1 MQKTYKTLITVR
13 GLCRVDPLR
22 AREPIGEGE
31 VIALPDGFARSLLDS
46 GAIELT
52 DEDATVELEWKAP
65 VTLVK
70 SDDRERLIE
79 ALQALGISDLP
90 IMPEP
95 SAVPLGGISPTDT
108 QALAQALEALGAVV
122 LLPGE
127 GLAGRDIVKFVQAL
141 KDFGATVLLPGET
154 VGLDD
159 VLASDLM
166 DEISARIAAGALSA
180 ADLPESVI
188 GLAATVIKVPEA
200 TLEAGGAPAG
210 SEPLPP
216 VAESA
221 PPVVAAAPAKPARKG
236 KA

>member
-1 MQKTYKTLITVR
+1 MQTYKTLITVR
-13 GLCRVDPLR
+13 GLCRVDPLC

-31 VIALPDGFARSLLDS
+31 VIALPNGFARSLLDI
-46 GAIELT
+46 GAIEPT
-52 DEDATVELEWKAP
+52 DADVTVELDWKPP

-79 ALQALGISDLP
+79 ALTALGVSDLP
-90 IMPEP
+90 IMPSP
-95 SAVPLGGISPTDT
+95 SAAPLGGISPTDAET
-108 QALAQALEALGAVV
+108 LAQALEALGAKV
-122 LLPGE
+122 
-127 GLAGRDIVKFVQAL
+127 
-141 KDFGATVLLPGET
+141 TLPGET

-166 DEISARIAAGALSA
+166 DEISARIAAGAISA

-200 TLEAGGAPAG
+200 TLEAGGPPAG

-216 VAESA
+216 VGDA
-221 PPVVAAAPAKPARKG
+221 PPPVAATAPAKPARKG

>member
-1 MQKTYKTLITVR
+1 MQTYKTLITVR
-13 GLCRVDPLR
+13 GLRRADPSR
-22 AREPIGEGE
+22 RKEPIGEGE
-31 VIALPDGFARSLLDS
+31 VIALPDGYAQSLHDI

-79 ALQALGISDLP
+79 ALEALGISDLP
-90 IMPEP
+90 IMPTP
-95 SAVPLGGISPTDT
+95 SAVPHGGISPTDAET
-108 QALAQALEALGAVV
+108 LAQALEALGAKV
-122 LLPGE
+122 
-127 GLAGRDIVKFVQAL
+127 
-141 KDFGATVLLPGET
+141 TLPGET

-166 DEISARIAAGALSA
+166 DEISARIAAGAVSA

-200 TLEAGGAPAG
+200 TLEAGGPPAG

-216 VAESA
+216 VADA
-221 PPVVAAAPAKPARKG
+221 PPPVAATAPAKPARKG